1 MGKTIKK
8 GEKLHMNKY
17 IKYAS
22 SIIGL
27 VLASISLTSCSD
39 YGYEFHFAVI
49 NGNGNLTVHHPTIDV
64 ENLYIELCS
73 EAGPY
78 HNYHCPEGSHVFYMM
93 GGKSS
98 SFEFTFVAE
107 PNEGYEVKQ
116 WLFNN
121 DIVVDNTTNS
131 FLAKVS
137 RSTSRQGFIAVEFE
151 PIVE

>member
-1 MGKTIKK
+1 MGKTINK

-22 SIIGL
+22 SITGL

-49 NGNGNLTVHHPTIDV
+49 NGNGNLTVHHPTIDI
-64 ENLYIELCS
+64 ENLNIEFCS
-73 EAGPY
+73 EVPY
-78 HNYHCPEGSHVFYMM
+78 HKNHCPEGSHVFYMM
-93 GGKSS
+93 GGKSG
-98 SFEFTFVAE
+98 SFEFTFIAE

-137 RSTSRQGFIAVEFE
+137 RNTSYQGFIAVEFE